1 MVQLSHHLVFNLYI
15 KCRYFKF
22 IQREEDHLTFVLTKK
37 IYLHFIQTHQ
47 EHISLKEECCI
58 KKKKLGKMNTFKFAK
73 LSNPVVKPYKQP
85 LIEGDP

>member
-15 KCRYFKF
+15 KCRYFEF

-37 IYLHFIQTHQ
+37 NIFAFYSNSSRA
-47 EHISLKEECCI
+47 HISISRLLYKA
-58 KKKKLGKMNTFKFAK
+58 KKLGKMNTFKFAK

-85 LIEGDP
+85 LIKGDP